1 MSSEVSTRPELME
14 ARGRSGEWRG
24 VVAMAIP
31 VVVTTSSRAMMDVA
45 DYIMISCLRQD
56 EAQAA
61 ILPAQLVLFCYIVLG
76 MGIVSVVNT
85 FTAQQ
90 LGRGRQQACGAYAWQ
105 AIYVAAVFGL
115 LALAVI
121 PALPTVIAWIGHA
134 PGVQILE
141 LAYSRVALLTAG
153 PSIAAAGLAH
163 FFVGIHRPR
172 VTMWTAI
179 EGNVVNIAVSVVL
192 IFGYLGFEPMGIA
205 GAAWGTLAA
214 VSYRALRLT
223 ATLLRPR
230 TARAFGSFTWRFSP
244 AKTWDLARVGTPC
257 GFQWLA
263 EVLGWALF
271 VTVLIGQRFG
281 TVHQIATNTAWQY
294 LRISFLPAMGL
305 GIALTALVGKS
316 IGAGLPRRAVRETR
330 IALAMTVGYMG
341 TLSLIYFLFRK
352 TLIGWFNDDPE
363 IIRIGAQVMVCAA
376 IFQLFDAAGITYNSA
391 LRGAGDTFWP
401 SMIYIGCTWV
411 ILMGGGYLIARFL
424 PEMGSLGPWM
434 AASVLIIVA
443 AFLLWW
449 RWHSRTWMR
458 INLFKDEDG
467 RPGPSGDVQE
477 RGSACVSVCEAR

>member
-1 MSSEVSTRPELME
+1 MSSEGLKSSERIEAGGRP
-14 ARGRSGEWRG
+14 GEWRG
-24 VVAMAIP
+24 VVAMSIP

-105 AIYVAAVFGL
+105 GIYIAAIFGL

-121 PALPTVIAWIGHA
+121 PGLPMVIAWMGHA
-134 PGVQILE
+134 PEVQKLE
-141 LAYSRVALLTAG
+141 LAYSRVALLTSG

-179 EGNVVNIAVSVVL
+179 EGNLVNIAVSVVL

-214 VSYRALRLT
+214 VSYRTLRLT
-223 ATLLRPR
+223 ATLLMPR
-230 TARAFGSFTWRFSP
+230 TARVFGSFSWRFSP
-244 AKTWDLARVGTPC
+244 RKAWDLVRVGTPC

-271 VTVLIGQRFG
+271 VTVLVAQRFG

-294 LRISFLPAMGL
+294 LRVSFLPAMGL

-316 IGAGLPRRAVRETR
+316 IGAGQPRRAVRETR

-341 TLSLIYFLFRK
+341 TLSLIYFLFRR

-376 IFQLFDAAGITYNSA
+376 VFQLFDAAGITYNSA

-401 SMIYIGCTWV
+401 SMIYIGCTWG
-411 ILMGGGYLIARFL
+411 ILMGGGYLIIQLL
-424 PEMGSLGPWM
+424 PEMGSLGPWL
-434 AASVLIIVA
+434 AASILIIVA
-443 AFLLWW
+443 ASLLWW
-449 RWHSRTWMR
+449 RWHSRAWMR
-458 INLFKDEDG
+458 INLFKGEDG
-467 RPGPSGDVQE
+467 RPGASSDAEE
-477 RGSACVSVCEAR
+477 RASACVTACEAR